1 MKLMN
6 PLVVPVLVG
15 RFSLSVLARVGRA
28 FRFVADVFMAMLL
41 PPYYCKEF
49 ARALVVIGY
58 NSLPIVALTT
68 LFTGGALALQI
79 FSGGTRFNAEAA
91 VPSIVAIGMVR
102 ELGPV
107 LCGLM
112 IAGRVGSAIAAE
124 IATMRVTDQIDA
136 LETLSTNPLR
146 YLVAPRVAAATLVL
160 PCLTGIGDIIGILGG
175 YLVGTTRL
183 NFSPAEYLDHTMRFL
198 ETGDIVSGLAK
209 GALFGSI
216 VALCGCYCGLH
227 AGKGARGVGT
237 ATTRSV
243 ATASILIIAAN
254 YVMTELFF

>member
-1 MKLMN
+1 MKLLHF
-6 PLVVPVLVG
+6 PVPVGMACLAI
-15 RFSLSVLARVGRA
+15 FSRVGHA
-28 FRFVADVFMAMLL
+28 SMFLAATLAALAKPPHYFR
-41 PPYYCKEF
+41 EF
-49 ARALVVIGY
+49 ARALVSIGY
-58 NSLPIVALTT
+58 NSIPIVGLTT
-68 LFTGGALALQI
+68 LFTGGALALQV
-79 FSGGTRFNAEAA
+79 FSGGSRLNAEAA

-124 IATMRVTDQIDA
+124 VATMRVTDQIDA
-136 LETLSTNPLR
+136 LKTLSTNPLN

-160 PCLTGIGDIIGILGG
+160 PMLTAVGDVVGILGG

-183 NFSPAEYLDHTMRFL
+183 GFSSSEYLGTTVRYL
-198 ETGDIVSGLAK
+198 ESGDIVSGLAK
-209 GALFGSI
+209 GAMFGFI
-216 VALCGCYCGLH
+216 VAVCGCYCGLN
-227 AGKGARGVGT
+227 AGKGARGVGA

-254 YVMTELFF
+254 FVMTELFF